1 MEDYTER
8 AIFAIFAMHVMR
20 AILAEHDLLE

>member
-8 AIFAIFAMHVMR
+8 AIFAILAMHAMR
-20 AILAEHDLLE
+20 AILAKYGLLE